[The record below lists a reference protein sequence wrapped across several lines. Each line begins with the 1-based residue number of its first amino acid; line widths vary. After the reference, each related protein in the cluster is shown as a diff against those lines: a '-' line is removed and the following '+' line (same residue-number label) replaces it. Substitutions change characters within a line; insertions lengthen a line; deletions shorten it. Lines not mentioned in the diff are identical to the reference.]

1 MTLSAHSA
9 ASPAA
14 IATSRVIQVPLK
26 LVVLGDSLVYGYGDP
41 DAGGWVE
48 RLRRRSL
55 APESSG
61 PVLYNLGVRGDTV
74 RHVAQR
80 LETEVA
86 CRGELRHRIP
96 DGLILS
102 FGVNDS
108 ARISRLDGRHMVP
121 FDEFQH
127 ELAQLLDRAI
137 KLCPVYFIGM
147 IPVNQQQMPYKN
159 VFYFNHEDQYLYKEA
174 TRLACQEREIPYLDT
189 FEIWRQRGKFWS
201 HSLLCND
208 GLHLNSAGYQALLS
222 DILAWH
228 PIKPLIQS
236 HTTLLQVS

>member
-1 MTLSAHSA
+1 
-9 ASPAA
+9 
-14 IATSRVIQVPLK
+14 
-26 LVVLGDSLVYGYGDP
+26 VVLGDSLVYGYGDP
-41 DAGGWVE
+41 EAGGWVE
-48 RLRRRSL
+48 RLRRQWL
-55 APESSG
+55 APESNG

-80 LETEVA
+80 LETEVT

-108 ARISRLDGRHMVP
+108 ARISRPEGRHMVP
-121 FDEFQH
+121 FSEFQL
-127 ELAQLLDRAI
+127 ELSQLLDRAS
-137 KLCPVYFIGM
+137 KLCSVYFIGM

-159 VFYFNHEDQYLYKEA
+159 AFYFNHEDQYLYKEA
-174 TRLACQEREIPYLDT
+174 TRLACQERAIPYLDT
-189 FEIWRQRGKFWS
+189 FEIWRQRGKSWN

-208 GLHLNSAGYQALLS
+208 GLHLNSTGYQALLS

-228 PIKPLIQS
+228 PIQSLIQS
-236 HTTLLQVS
+236 NTTLLKVSYQKG

>member
-1 MTLSAHSA
+1 MTIPSSA
-9 ASPAA
+9 APSSAA
-14 IATSRVIQVPLK
+14 IAKPDAIQIPLK

-41 DAGGWVE
+41 EAGGWVE
-48 RLRRRSL
+48 RLRRQWL
-55 APESSG
+55 APESDG

-80 LETEVA
+80 LETEVT

-108 ARISRLDGRHMVP
+108 ARVSRLDGRHMVP
-121 FDEFQH
+121 FAEFQH
-127 ELAQLLDRAI
+127 ELAQLLDRAS

-159 VFYFNHEDQYLYKEA
+159 AFYFNHEDQYLYKEA

-189 FEIWRQRGKFWS
+189 FEIWRQRGKSWS
-201 HSLLCND
+201 YSLLCND
-208 GLHLNSAGYQALLS
+208 GLHLNCAGYQALLS

-228 PIKPLIQS
+228 PIQSLIQS
-236 HTTLLQVS
+236 QTPLLQVS